1 MVTPPG
7 SEGSCRVF
15 GGSSCDMIAR
25 RFPHECMSIMRRF
38 GRESVREASRIWEFG
53 VSFRAARV
61 FAERMEGEAEGDA
74 RDPSTCASLN
84 DERLAGLWGFVRPG
98 SGGGCSQEAADGD
111 FSE

>member
-1 MVTPPG
+1 
-7 SEGSCRVF
+7 
-15 GGSSCDMIAR
+15 MIAK

-38 GRESVREASRIWEFG
+38 GRESVREASRDWEFC

-84 DERLAGLWGFVRPG
+84 GERLAGRWVFVRPAR
-98 SGGGCSQEAADGD
+98 GGGCSQEADDGND
-111 FSE
+111 SE